1 MKKLTSI
8 LIAISILII
17 PIGTTGVFAKPA
29 TSYTWTFNSKGR
41 WTKTQDAY
49 LPENT
54 FVNLDLKEPEELYI
68 DKDDMLYIADTGNK
82 RIVKFDT
89 FSNEIVMIIE
99 NDVMKNPR
107 GVFVTDDGEIYV
119 ADSKGEAV
127 HKFDAGG
134 NLIESFGRPSDV
146 AYGETPFNP
155 AKIAVDTKK
164 NMYIIG
170 EGVLNGIIHLS
181 NSGQFLGY
189 FATNKVTL
197 NLLEEL
203 QKIFFTDEQKETLQS
218 KVPLTMTNVFVDKE
232 NIVYSTTMG
241 TEATE
246 HIAKHNTAG
255 QNVFTDPEGP
265 IDLIDVYVDQNGII
279 YAATLRGT
287 VGVFSPDGELVHIFG
302 AFLGEE
308 DISGLFRNLS
318 AVAVDSSG
326 RIWAVDSESSY
337 VQSFVP
343 TDYANLIYGA
353 LEALK
358 LGQYSRAEELWLEVL
373 SINQMLRLGHEGLGK
388 VYLYTQRYEEA
399 MHHLEIANNKFFYS
413 QAYWEV
419 RNIWLQD
426 NLAIILILIIA
437 FLILIAILKAIDRR
451 KGLFNPL
458 RKLNANIRKV
468 RIIDDMLFMFSFLRH
483 PVNSFYDLKIKARGS
498 YLSATLWYVLFLG
511 VFLHAQFGRDF
522 LFTPVAVE
530 DIDFGALILGF
541 LAIFVLFVGAN
552 YLVTSIQDG
561 EGSFGVIYKMTIY
574 SMGPMILSIVLVTV
588 MSYFLSYNEE
598 FLIKL
603 VEFIAPIWSLIILM
617 VGLVEV
623 QNYTVGQSVKSII
636 ISLGFMLVVAIILLM
651 VFIMA
656 EQLYD
661 FFEVIIREV
670 IRNVSQ

>member
-1 MKKLTSI
+1 MKKLT
-8 LIAISILII
+8 AILII
-17 PIGTTGVFAKPA
+17 IAILVIPLGATGVFAKPA
-29 TSYTWTFNSKGR
+29 TSYTWAFNSKGR

-54 FVNLDLKEPEELYI
+54 FIDLELEEPEELYV
-68 DKDDMLYIADTGNK
+68 DNEDMLYIADTGNK

-89 FSNEIVMIIE
+89 DVNEVVMIIE
-99 NDVMKNPR
+99 NDVLKNPR
-107 GVFVTDDGEIYV
+107 GVFVTDDGDIYV
-119 ADSKGEAV
+119 ADAKAEAV
-127 HKFDAGG
+127 HRFDSEG
-134 NLIESFGRPSDV
+134 NLIESFGKPTDV
-146 AYGETPFNP
+146 AFGDTPFNP

-164 NMYIIG
+164 NMFIIG
-170 EGVLNGIIHLS
+170 EGVLNGIIQLS

-197 NLLEEL
+197 NLFEEL
-203 QKIFFTDEQKETLQS
+203 QRIFFTDEQQDTLQS
-218 KVPLTMTNVFVDKE
+218 KVPLTMTNVFVDDE

-241 TEATE
+241 TEASE

-255 QNVFTDPEGP
+255 QNVITDPEGP
-265 IDLIDVYVDQNGII
+265 IDLIDVYVDHNGIM

-287 VGVFSPDGELVHIFG
+287 IGVFSPDGELVHIFG

-318 AVAVDSSG
+318 AIAVDSDG

-337 VQSFVP
+337 IQSFVP
-343 TDYANLIYGA
+343 TEYANLIYGA

-358 LGQYSRAEELWLEVL
+358 LGKYSQAEELWLEVL
-373 SINQMLRLGHEGLGK
+373 SRNQMLRLGHEGLGK

-399 MHHLEIANNKFFYS
+399 MIHLEIANNKYFYS

-419 RNIWLQD
+419 RNVWLQE
-426 NLAIILILIIA
+426 NLALILILIVA
-437 FLILIAILKAIDRR
+437 FFILMAILNRIDRKRNIYSPIR
-451 KGLFNPL
+451 KFN
-458 RKLNANIRKV
+458 KTIRKV
-468 RIIDDMLFMFSFLRH
+468 RIIDDILFLFSFFKH

-498 YLSATLWYVLFLG
+498 YLGATIWYMLFLG

-530 DIDFGALILGF
+530 DVDFGALILGF
-541 LAIFVLFVGAN
+541 LAIFILFVGTN
-552 YLVTSIQDG
+552 FLVTSIQDG
-561 EGSFGVIYKMTIY
+561 EASLGIIYKMTAY
-574 SMGPMILSIVLVTV
+574 SMGPMILSIVLVTI
-588 MSYFLSYNEE
+588 MSYFMSYNEE

-603 VEFIAPIWSLIILM
+603 VEFAAPIWSLIILI

-623 QNYTVGQSVKSII
+623 QNYTTGQAIKSIL
-636 ISLGFMLVVAIILLM
+636 ISLGFMIVIVIILLM
-651 VFIMA
+651 VFIMG

-661 FFEVIIREV
+661 FFEAIIREV